1 MQVVHS
7 LEDASSAVSKRGP
20 VFLAIGM
27 FDGVHLGH
35 QSVLNAARRS
45 AQIDHGACIVLTFWP
60 HPSRVFRPS
69 DPTLMILK
77 PDQKRRRLEL
87 AGVDVMLE
95 IPFDQNF
102 ARQRA
107 EDFLPWLKAGIPN
120 LREIFV
126 GENFRFGADRM
137 GSVDLLIEQAKSLGL
152 YIFSGNR
159 VRESG
164 EAISSTRIRKLI
176 TEGSISGAN
185 HLLGYPYCSEGE
197 VVPGKQNGRKIG
209 FPTLN
214 VVWDPDLKPR
224 YGVYCVEVSLQSDP
238 REWRPAVAN
247 YGLRPTVGDLT
258 EPLLEVHVL
267 DGHPKMN
274 TGDTIDV
281 RWLNFVRPEMKFES
295 FDQLKGQIAED
306 VSSAGAFF
314 RQSPD

>member
-1 MQVVHS
+1 MQIVHS
-7 LEDASSAVSKRGP
+7 LEEASAAVQGRGP

-27 FDGVHLGH
+27 FDGVHIGH

-45 AQIDHGACIVLTFWP
+45 AVIDRGVCIVLTFWP
-60 HPSRVFRPS
+60 HPSRIFRPE

-77 PDQKRRRLEL
+77 PDQKRRRLE
-87 AGVDVMLE
+87 ASGVDLMLE
-95 IPFDQNF
+95 IPFDTEF
-102 ARQRA
+102 ARQKA
-107 EDFLPWLKAGIPN
+107 KDFLPWLKQGLPE
-120 LREIFV
+120 LREIFI
-126 GENFRFGADRM
+126 GENFRFGSGRGGD
-137 GSVDLLIEQAKSLGL
+137 VELLIEQAKGLGL

-176 TEGSISGAN
+176 AEGSISGAN
-185 HLLGYPYCSEGE
+185 HLLGYPYCSEGK

-224 YGVYCVEVSLQSDP
+224 YGVYCVEVALQEKP
-238 REWRPAVAN
+238 QHWRPAVAN

-258 EPLLEVHVL
+258 EPLLEVHAL
-267 DGHPKMN
+267 DGHPNMD
-274 TGDTIDV
+274 TGDIIDV

-295 FDQLKGQIAED
+295 FDHLKEQIAKD
-306 VSSAGAFF
+306 VQSAKAYY
-314 RQSPD
+314 RI